1 MVEQHVPKQ
10 ESSPSVSQQ
19 IDHLKLRNLDAGWE
33 FLTRLG
39 YLLPAMTSRF
49 MTADNMRK
57 IADK

>member
-1 MVEQHVPKQ
+1 M
-10 ESSPSVSQQ
+10 
-19 IDHLKLRNLDAGWE
+19 KLRNLDAGWE

-39 YLLPAMTSRF
+39 YFLPALTSRF